1 MDVQIIQKIFQQQKY
16 VNIFIA
22 DIQCEQFW
30 DLKINIFDFEK
41 KNMLPLTKEEVKSY

>member
-1 MDVQIIQKIFQQQKY
+1 MDVQIIQKIFQKQKY

-30 DLKINIFDFEK
+30 DLKINILYIVK
-41 KNMLPLTKEEVKSY
+41 KSVLKCFVLLLENT